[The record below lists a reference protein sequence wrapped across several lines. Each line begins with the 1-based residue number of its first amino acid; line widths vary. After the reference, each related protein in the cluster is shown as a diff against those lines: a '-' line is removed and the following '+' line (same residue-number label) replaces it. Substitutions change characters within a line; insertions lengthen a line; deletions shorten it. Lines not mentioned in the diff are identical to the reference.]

1 MSTAVETI
9 TAEELLKM
17 PDDGFRYELIR
28 GELKKMPPP
37 GHVHGRVAMEFGWRL
52 AQHVKAHGL
61 GTVYAAETGF
71 LLETDPDT
79 VRAPDCAFVSRE
91 RLAAIGDAEGYLPGA
106 PDLAVEVISPGDTY
120 TEVEEKAIEW
130 LANGSAM
137 VLVLNPRKRTVTV
150 YRSLT
155 DITILD
161 QNAVLDISDVVA
173 DFKVSV
179 KIFST
184 ET

>member
-1 MSTAVETI
+1 MSTVVQTI
-9 TAEELLKM
+9 TAEELLNM
-17 PDDGFRYELIR
+17 PDDDFRYELIR
-28 GELKKMPPP
+28 GELNKMPPP
-37 GHVHGRVAMEFGWRL
+37 GHVHGRVAMKFGWRL
-52 AQHVKAHGL
+52 AQHVETKKL

-71 LLETDPDT
+71 LLERNPDT

-91 RLAAIGDAEGYLPGA
+91 RLAAIGDVEGYLPGA

-161 QNAVLDISDVVA
+161 QNAVLDISDVVP

-179 KIFST
+179 KDLFD
-184 ET
+184 

>member
-1 MSTAVETI
+1 MSTAVETV

-28 GELKKMPPP
+28 GELNKMPPP

-52 AQHVKAHGL
+52 AQHVKANGL

-91 RLAAIGDAEGYLPGA
+91 RLAAIGDVEGYLPGA

-137 VLVLNPRKRTVTV
+137 VLVLNPRKRTVTI

-179 KIFST
+179 KDLFD
-184 ET
+184 

>member
-37 GHVHGRVAMEFGWRL
+37 GFTHGRVAMKFGWRL
-52 AQHVKAHGL
+52 AQHVETNNL
-61 GTVYAAETGF
+61 GVVCAAETGF
-71 LLETDPDT
+71 VLSRDPDT

-91 RLAAIGDAEGYLPGA
+91 RLAAIGDVEGYLPGA

-130 LANGSAM
+130 LANGSAI
-137 VLVLNPRKRTVTV
+137 VLVLNPRKRTVTI

-179 KIFST
+179 KDLFA
-184 ET
+184 

>member
-1 MSTAVETI
+1 MSTVVQSI
-9 TAEELLKM
+9 TADELLNM

-37 GHVHGRVAMEFGWRL
+37 GHVHGRVAMKFGWRL
-52 AQHVKAHGL
+52 AQHV
-61 GTVYAAETGF
+61 ETKNR
-71 LLETDPDT
+71 D
-79 VRAPDCAFVSRE
+79 
-91 RLAAIGDAEGYLPGA
+91 RLAAIGDVEGYLPGA

-137 VLVLNPRKRTVTV
+137 VLALNPRKRTVTI
-150 YRSLT
+150 YRSMT

-161 QNAVLDISDVVA
+161 QNAILDISDVVP

-179 KIFST
+179 KDLFD
-184 ET
+184 

>member
-1 MSTAVETI
+1 MSTVVQTI
-9 TAEELLKM
+9 TADELLNM
-17 PDDGFRYELIR
+17 PDDGFHYELIR
-28 GELKKMPPP
+28 GELKKMPPR
-37 GHVHGRVAMEFGWRL
+37 GHVHGRVAMKIGWRL
-52 AQHVKAHGL
+52 AQHVETNNL
-61 GTVYAAETGF
+61 GNVYAAETGF

-79 VRAPDCAFVSRE
+79 VRAPDCAFVSRD
-91 RLAAIGDAEGYLPGA
+91 RLAAIGDVEGYLPGA

-137 VLVLNPRKRTVTV
+137 VLALNPRKRTVTIN
-150 YRSLT
+150 RSMT

-161 QNAVLDISDVVA
+161 QNAILDISDVVP

-179 KIFST
+179 KDLFD
-184 ET
+184 